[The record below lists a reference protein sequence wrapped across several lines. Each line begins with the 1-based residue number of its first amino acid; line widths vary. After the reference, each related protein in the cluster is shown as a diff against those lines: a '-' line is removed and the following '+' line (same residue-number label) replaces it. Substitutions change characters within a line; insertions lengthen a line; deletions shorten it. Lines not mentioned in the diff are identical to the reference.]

1 TVTSVGLTMP
11 SIFSVSGSPV
21 TTSGTLGV
29 TLTSQTANTVFAA
42 PNGSSGTPTFRSLVT
57 ADLPTFTQN
66 SILFAGVGGVVSQS
80 NSSLAWNDTTKLLTV
95 SNAATSIPA
104 TGGVVGTFSGP
115 ITILDGTNDS
125 SRFISALDSSLSG
138 GGSRSISFGRAASQ
152 YNQAELTFSYSG
164 ASSTSNAL
172 QIGLNTVNCLQV
184 TPVQITNNVSTKF
197 GSTVVDNSNSVGT
210 NGQVLTS
217 TGTGVQWTTPAAS
230 SPTNF
235 ITFCSGSN
243 IGNGVY
249 LRPFSGLGG
258 GSFAQNCLI
267 IPRACTISSITAGVS
282 IAPGNATA
290 GWTFTVYRNGVATSM
305 AVSVIGV
312 ATTANK
318 FSGTLALSQFDRI
331 AVFIQQVNGPA
342 TPVGYVTLEYV

>member
-1 TVTSVGLTMP
+1 SSVLASTANVTITSPVLGQLLRYNGTVWENFTPTFGTVTSVGLTMP

-172 QIGLNTVNCLQV
+172 QIG
-184 TPVQITNNVSTKF
+184 
-197 GSTVVDNSNSVGT
+197 
-210 NGQVLTS
+210 
-217 TGTGVQWTTPAAS
+217 
-230 SPTNF
+230 
-235 ITFCSGSN
+235 
-243 IGNGVY
+243 
-249 LRPFSGLGG
+249 
-258 GSFAQNCLI
+258 
-267 IPRACTISSITAGVS
+267 
-282 IAPGNATA
+282 
-290 GWTFTVYRNGVATSM
+290 
-305 AVSVIGV
+305 
-312 ATTANK
+312 
-318 FSGTLALSQFDRI
+318 
-331 AVFIQQVNGPA
+331 
-342 TPVGYVTLEYV
+342 